1 MSHAFIIFVFIVI
14 VLILLLDYVVGAKIS
29 FFYRGNFVLQ
39 QVEGVVQLILF
50 VSVELF
56 HFLLFPV
63 QCLAKFLGRSE
74 FLRPVLVSR
83 EERRRFLVGRVVR
96 WVQGC
101 RRKELF
107 QSTIAVA
114 IQPIFPKNVSRSRC
128 QVLYRGTHST

>member
-56 HFLLFPV
+56 HFLLFPATSIPGWSSGTMGPGV
-63 QCLAKFLGRSE
+63 SKERAFSE
-74 FLRPVLVSR
+74 HHSCSNSADIPK
-83 EERRRFLVGRVVR
+83 ERIQVALP
-96 WVQGC
+96 
-101 RRKELF
+101 
-107 QSTIAVA
+107 STISRNSLDIITPPFNIA
-114 IQPIFPKNVSRSRC
+114 IQLK
-128 QVLYRGTHST
+128 